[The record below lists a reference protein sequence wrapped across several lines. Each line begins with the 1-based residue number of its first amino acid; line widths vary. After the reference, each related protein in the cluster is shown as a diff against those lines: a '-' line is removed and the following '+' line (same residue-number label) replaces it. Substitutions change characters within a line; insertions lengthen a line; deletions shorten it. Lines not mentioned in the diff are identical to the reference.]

1 MSANF
6 DFGLRSPFNWDS
18 SIPDQDS
25 LTLSIFTLMNGST
38 TDGGGESLFYANTD
52 LPYHA
57 TNGSGNFSTEYNNTL
72 QLRHSLF
79 WTVVIIFAYVVVF
92 AVGIVGNAMV
102 ISVLT
107 MKRQMRT
114 VTNMFILN
122 LAIADMSVVIFCL
135 IPNLL
140 ANIFVRKYN
149 HFIQYFIIY
158 KLIMRLR

>member
-6 DFGLRSPFNWDS
+6 DFGLRSSFNWDP

-38 TDGGGESLFYANTD
+38 ADGGGESLFYENTD
-52 LPYHA
+52 LPYHG

-149 HFIQYFIIY
+149 NFIQYFITY
-158 KLIMRLR
+158 KLIMHF